1 MSALDTIGCC
11 PFLRSRRRSLRAPT
25 RPLRLPASLRCH
37 MGPKMGK
44 DGDRYL
50 GAEQAIL
57 GRRPFVEHL
66 AGFVRATVGTLP
78 LRVAAWTRLPYL
90 SSGTIEQTY
99 YHLDNALFVLRR
111 TQ

>member
-1 MSALDTIGCC
+1 MHSFGAGRPELLALHGFTGSGLD
-11 PFLRSRRRSLRAPT
+11 FESLA
-25 RPLRLPASLRCH
+25 
-37 MGPKMGK
+37 
-44 DGDRYL
+44 
-50 GAEQAIL
+50 
-57 GRRPFVEHL
+57 EHL